1 MQIIPKQQT
10 VVDIVNIMRQIMD
23 EMKNSILEIHS
34 TKNEII
40 QFDEVKEFELK
51 DYLFGIVD
59 FGDI

>member
-10 VVDIVNIMRQIMD
+10 VVDIVNIMRQIID

-40 QFDEVKEFELK
+40 QFDEAKEFELK